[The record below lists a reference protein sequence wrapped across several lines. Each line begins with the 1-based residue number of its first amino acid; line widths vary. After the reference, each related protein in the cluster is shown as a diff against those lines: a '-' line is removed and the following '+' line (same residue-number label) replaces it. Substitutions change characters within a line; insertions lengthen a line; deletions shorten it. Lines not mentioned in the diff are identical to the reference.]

1 MSNIVLNRNNISNT
15 RTNSE
20 LVYKFPHSATFEQG
34 SEIVLSHCSLYYSW
48 FNISKRN
55 NNNFFQ
61 YRWWSSDP
69 DAGLTE
75 VVDVLIP
82 DGYYSINTLFE
93 FLQSVMV
100 ANGHYLV
107 LKTSGDF
114 VYFIEFLTNS
124 TYYSSE
130 IRLSSLGQTMS
141 VGGSSPDVWSELFH
155 TPTGWAIPNLFET
168 PEIIIPSNNKFGELL
183 GFETGTVL
191 VQETISQTIN
201 RQFNIMS
208 TLVPNLEPQ
217 SSFIITCSMVKN
229 ELAIPSNVLA
239 SFSIPGGS
247 SLGDQISISS
257 DIVWSQIAPGQY
269 EEVRIQI
276 LDQNYE
282 PLYIRDPSM
291 LLVLS
296 LKAVS

>member
-1 MSNIVLNRNNISNT
+1 MSNIVLNKNNISNV

-20 LVYKFPHSATFEQG
+20 LIYKFPHSVTFDAG

-48 FNISKRN
+48 FNISARN
-55 NNNFFQ
+55 KNNFFQ
-61 YRWWSSDP
+61 YRWWGTDP

-75 VVDVLIP
+75 VIDVHIP

-93 FLQSVMV
+93 FLQSIMV
-100 ANGHYLV
+100 TNGHYLV
-107 LKTSGDF
+107 MKSGGDY

-141 VGGSSPDVWSELFH
+141 LAGSSPDVWSELFH
-155 TPTGWAIPNLFET
+155 PPTGWSIPNFFEV

-183 GFETGTVL
+183 GFEPGTVS

-208 TLVPNLEPQ
+208 SLVPNMEPQ

-229 ELAIPSNVLA
+229 DLAIPNNVLA
-239 SFSIPGGS
+239 SFSVPGNS
-247 SLGDQISISS
+247 SIGDQITISS
-257 DIVWSQIAPGQY
+257 DIVWSPIAPGTY
-269 EEVRIQI
+269 EQLRIQI
-276 LDQNYE
+276 LDQDYQ

-296 LKAVS
+296 LK